1 MANTISDQY
10 LLKVFFSLNS
20 YEKYISSILILTY
33 ILDAYCTKL
42 ILNSI

>member
-20 YEKYISSILILTY
+20 YGKYISSILILTY

-42 ILNSI
+42 ILTFI